1 MVLQYQLT
9 MPQHDVIQKS
19 LIWLNLYQ
27 VDLSDL
33 YQAMQERATKI
44 FAKFVKE
51 KKCLLLKAGWF
62 DQEISSFV
70 NFHLVN

>member
-1 MVLQYQLT
+1 M
-9 MPQHDVIQKS
+9 
-19 LIWLNLYQ
+19 
-27 VDLSDL
+27 DLSDL

-51 KKCLLLKAGWF
+51 KKFLLLKAGWF

-70 NFHLVN
+70 NFHLVNCTLMIDIFSPEWQLLYPDKMG